1 MSESQTEREAA
12 DVVSQLEGDNA
23 PPPQRSKARRLG
35 CAIAL
40 LIWFTFLLTPCALFY
55 MAAKGEIRFEHR
67 DIPQPYAHP
76 LLLVS
81 LVSETEDRGIRFE
94 TSRIVEAR
102 SNELMLCVETA
113 VRFLLWQYSGGN
125 QDVSYC
131 DCYQRD
137 GSEADWEL
145 VGTSSG
151 QC

>member
-1 MSESQTEREAA
+1 MSEKQTIPEAA
-12 DVVSQLEGDNA
+12 GAESQLTGDNVS
-23 PPPQRSKARRLG
+23 PLQRSKARRLG

-55 MAAKGEIRFEHR
+55 LAAQGEIRFVHR
-67 DIPQPYAHP
+67 DIPQPHAHP

-81 LVSETEDRGIRFE
+81 LVSETKDRGLRIE
-94 TSRIVEAR
+94 ASRIVEAR

-113 VRFLLWQYSGGN
+113 VRFLLWEYSGGN

-131 DCYQRD
+131 DCYQRE

-145 VGTSSG
+145 AGTSSG
-151 QC
+151 AC